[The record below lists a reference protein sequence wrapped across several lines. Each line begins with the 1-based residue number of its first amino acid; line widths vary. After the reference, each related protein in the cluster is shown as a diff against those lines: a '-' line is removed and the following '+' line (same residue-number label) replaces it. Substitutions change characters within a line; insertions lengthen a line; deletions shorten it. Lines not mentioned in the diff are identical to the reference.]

1 MVDHSANLTR
11 LAVLLFCLV
20 VYVALYRALR

>member
-1 MVDHSANLTR
+1 MVDHSANLIR
-11 LAVLLFCLV
+11 LIALLFCLV